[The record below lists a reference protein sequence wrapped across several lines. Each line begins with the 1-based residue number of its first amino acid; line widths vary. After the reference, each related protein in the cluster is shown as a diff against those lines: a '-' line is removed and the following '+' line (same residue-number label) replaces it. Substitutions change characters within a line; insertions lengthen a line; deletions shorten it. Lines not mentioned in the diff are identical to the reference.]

1 MDQNHLKLKEN
12 HKENTGTKEEK
23 MKKKIIQTTNKRNY
37 KV

>member
-23 MKKKIIQTTNKRNY
+23 MKKIIQTTNKRNY

>member
-23 MKKKIIQTTNKRNY
+23 MKKNNTNY
-37 KV
+37 KQKKL